1 MNKSFI
7 YKKLPF
13 TGITIGYMAILL
25 ILSAIPDTSLPENQ
39 FMLLSPTV
47 QNLAHVPAY
56 GVLALLWGFSLR
68 NFGVPPLRAV
78 LAAMTIT
85 FMYGVAIELV
95 QAFVPGRYPS
105 IQDCFLNASGILM
118 STACYL
124 LISSQGSITWL
135 GLESTR
141 SKL

>member
-1 MNKSFI
+1 MIKSFI
-7 YKKLPF
+7 NQKLPF

-25 ILSAIPDTSLPENQ
+25 ILSAIPDTSSPENQ

-47 QNLAHVPAY
+47 QNLAHIPAY
-56 GVLALLWGFSLR
+56 GLLALLWGFSLR

-85 FMYGVAIELV
+85 FMYGVVMELL
-95 QAFVPGRYPS
+95 QALVPGRYPS
-105 IQDCFLNASGILM
+105 IQDCILNIAGILTF
-118 STACYL
+118 TACYFMVG
-124 LISSQGSITWL
+124 SQGSITWL
-135 GLESTR
+135 GPESSR